1 MILKIHSFRVVFYD
15 VILALI
21 YIASDAY
28 LIYFYLSQVIVIIV
42 ITIVSVT
49 IIIIFITII
58 KIIITIINIISIIII
73 KSIIKI
79 IKIIIDDQG
88 DVWWGSATIA
98 AVCLPGLLGDNQH
111 DHHHHHHCH
120 HLHH

>member
-1 MILKIHSFRVVFYD
+1 MIFKNLFFRAVFYD

-42 ITIVSVT
+42 I
-49 IIIIFITII
+49 IIG
-58 KIIITIINIISIIII
+58 IITMINIITIIII

-79 IKIIIDDQG
+79 MIDDQG
-88 DVWWGSATIA
+88 DKWWGAATIA
-98 AVCLPGLLGDNQH
+98 AVCLPGLLGDK
-111 DHHHHHHCH
+111 
-120 HLHH
+120 